1 MAKLKRSKKPKPPQ
15 RSRASRAGKGQ
26 PRFGR
31 RVLAFL
37 GALALVFV
45 AIGANGVWTPG
56 LGLDLQGGTR
66 ITLEAQTTDGEAVDP
81 EQLAEATSIID
92 ARVNGSGVAEAE
104 VGTQGDRNI
113 IVEIPGENRTDLVD
127 AVQQT
132 AQLRFRL
139 VAQLPGGQPALVP
152 GVAVPQQQQSPAT
165 PEPSPSAQTD
175 PSAEPSASDEASPS
189 ADSSPSDEATPRGR
203 APFAQQTD
211 PASGQNGGQG
221 GVGGGQQSGSTDAPT
236 PAPTEDP
243 TTQAPQQDLSSLP
256 GASIDRP
263 LAWQQNPGGEW
274 LQRLADFTCPRDGSI
289 PDVNDNPNQPLVTCD
304 EAGNKL
310 LLSKAIIE
318 GTQLT
323 DASAGIPQGQFN
335 YIVSLSFNGEAH
347 GTFADVSR
355 AIAGTGELFA
365 IVLDGQVISSP
376 QITSPILGGN
386 AQIEGDFTEQEAEAL
401 ANSLRYG
408 ALPLSFTVP
417 VISDEGP
424 TLAAGQLQ
432 AGLIAGAIGLALVML
447 YCFIYY
453 RALGLV
459 VVLSLFIAGLS
470 TYAAVIFLSET
481 AGFTLTLPGIAGLI
495 VSVGITADSFIVFF
509 ERIRDE
515 MREGKSMRVAVEA
528 GWIRARNTC
537 LAADAVSLLAALVL
551 YIFAIGVVKGFAFAL
566 GISTLV
572 DLVVFFLFT
581 KPLVSWL
588 GHFRFFN
595 KGHKLS
601 GLDAENLGIDKQAAP
616 TITRRRPATAGAG
629 GRS

>member
-1 MAKLKRSKKPKPPQ
+1 M
-15 RSRASRAGKGQ
+15 GKNA
-26 PRFGR
+26 PRYGR
-31 RVLAFL
+31 RVLVFL
-37 GALALVFV
+37 GSLALIFV
-45 AIGANGVWTPG
+45 AIGANGVWAPS

-81 EQLAEATSIID
+81 EQLQEAVAIID
-92 ARVNGSGVAEAE
+92 ARVNGSGVAESE

-113 IVEIPGENRTDLVD
+113 VVEIPGENRTDLVE

-139 VAQLPGGQPALVP
+139 VAQLPTGEPAQLP
-152 GVAVPQQQQSPAT
+152 GVAAPAQQQPPVAPESDPSD
-165 PEPSPSAQTD
+165 EPSPT
-175 PSAEPSASDEASPS
+175 DEASPS
-189 ADSSPSDEATPRGR
+189 DEASPRGR

-211 PASGQNGGQG
+211 ETPAQGNGQGTGQGSGQDGGQG
-221 GVGGGQQSGSTDAPT
+221 SGQSGQGGATDG
-236 PAPTEDP
+236 EDP
-243 TTQAPQQDLSSLP
+243 ATELPQPDVAPQQDLSSLP
-256 GASIDRP
+256 GAPIDEP

-274 LQRLADFTCPRDGSI
+274 LQQFADFTCPRDGSI

-304 EAGNKL
+304 ENGLKY
-310 LLSKAIIE
+310 LLSVAVIE

-335 YIVSLSFNGEAH
+335 YTVNLSLNGEAR
-347 GTFADVSR
+347 GTFADISR

-365 IVLDGQVISSP
+365 IVLDGQVISP
-376 QITSPILGGN
+376 PEINTPILGGN
-386 AQIEGDFTEQEAEAL
+386 AQITGDFTEAEAESL

-432 AGLIAGAIGLALVML
+432 AGLIAGAIGLALVMI
-447 YCFIYY
+447 YCLVYY
-453 RALGLV
+453 RGLGMV
-459 VVLSLFIAGLS
+459 VILSLLIAGLA

-528 GWIRARNTC
+528 GWTRARNTC
-537 LAADAVSLLAALVL
+537 LAADAVSLLAAVVL

-588 GHFRFFN
+588 GGFKFFN
-595 KGHKLS
+595 QGHKLS
-601 GLDAENLGIDKQAAP
+601 GLDAENLGVDALPKAKVTP
-616 TITRRRPATAGAG
+616 RRPATAGAG